1 MLTLKSSTQ
10 AGPKRTAMALGA
22 IVAATVGASLA
33 SVLGIRINTSYSLP
47 MGFYVR
53 TSDPRASLI
62 EFCPEGRYAVESSV
76 RGYRTGGFCPDGAV
90 PLLKPV
96 VAKPG
101 DTVEMSAGG
110 IAVNGHLLPQTA
122 PVAKDRL
129 GRRLDAWPN
138 GRYTVAEG
146 AVWVA
151 SSYNRGSYDSRY
163 MGPIPSRLIR
173 SRLKP
178 LWTLRRCDQEG
189 IGCVR

>member
-10 AGPKRTAMALGA
+10 AGPKRAAMAFGA
-22 IVAATVGASLA
+22 IVAATVSVSLA
-33 SVLGIRINTSYSLP
+33 SVFGIRINTSYSLP
-47 MGFYVR
+47 MGLYVR

-62 EFCPEGRYAVESSV
+62 EFCPEGRYAVESSE

-101 DTVEMSAGG
+101 ETVVMSAGG
-110 IAVNGHLLPQTA
+110 IAVNGHQLPQTA
-122 PVAKDRL
+122 PIARDRL
-129 GRRLDAWPN
+129 GRSLRQWPS

-146 AVWVA
+146 TVWVA

-163 MGPIPSRLIR
+163 MGPIPARLTR

-178 LWTLRRCDQEG
+178 LWIFRR
-189 IGCVR
+189 